1 MSGLTVKKLVLV
13 SVLLIVLVLVA
24 SLWIFRNSWLPP
36 ASTGFNL
43 VRLSDN
49 SLLLS
54 NADVLSFNSTNQ
66 EMTLSDAASKRLLQV
81 GDSLYV
87 FNSTVSVKVN
97 DEEFYQGIFRMA
109 SMSALPAPP
118 KIAILFP
125 SMDLP
130 TGVEN
135 DHALKLFYPFFEPTS
150 DLADMNAKLTKY
162 FQETSRL
169 AS

>member
-1 MSGLTVKKLVLV
+1 MKNLVLV

-24 SLWIFRNSWLPP
+24 GLWTFRSSWLPSGS
-36 ASTGFNL
+36 AGFNL

-49 SLLLS
+49 SVLLS
-54 NADVLSFNSTNQ
+54 DEDVLSFNSTNQ
-66 EMTLSDAASKRLLQV
+66 EMALSDMASKRLLQV
-81 GDSLYV
+81 GDSLYM
-87 FNSTVSVKVN
+87 FNSTVSVRVN
-97 DEEFYQGIFRMA
+97 GEEVYQGIFRMA

-125 SMDLP
+125 SMDFP

-135 DHALKLFYPFFEPTS
+135 DHALKLFYPFFEPTGE
-150 DLADMNAKLTKY
+150 LAAMNAKLTKY
-162 FQETSRL
+162 FQETNRF